1 MNISDIKNLVS
12 GASYENEIEVLENI
26 CEYAGDC
33 QINGY
38 LGSSVLS
45 ISKDRKGR
53 VEFESCFEG
62 EYSTFESTGVVLS
75 ESVVIRQCQRQG
87 EKELYQLYVWKKD
100 GSCYTYIAV
109 DTEDVLQTLYN
120 GLKKMDCQFLD
131 GDIHQVLEE
140 IGVSLNDVMDIK
152 TAQEVV
158 QHSIDVQDIIDTY
171 DDTIMS
177 EIEILSIA

>member
-1 MNISDIKNLVS
+1 MGNRK
-12 GASYENEIEVLENI
+12 
-26 CEYAGDC
+26 
-33 QINGY
+33 
-38 LGSSVLS
+38 S
-45 ISKDRKGR
+45 IS
-53 VEFESCFEG
+53 SYG
-62 EYSTFESTGVVLS
+62 E
-75 ESVVIRQCQRQG
+75 
-87 EKELYQLYVWKKD
+87 LYVWKKD